1 MIPKVS
7 NVDSLILADNAGQE
21 IYKFKKVIFH
31 KDAQYLLLL
40 QREGYKILKTRYD
53 AKHLKLI
60 EIRSEEF
67 QQLRDLRLLDFDR
80 PERDQES
87 IGEFMVTG
95 ISFNKLGNE
104 GGMFVEFKIAS
115 IERPLDILPYIVQ
128 TGAEHVFFSE

>member
-7 NVDSLILADNAGQE
+7 NVDLLILADNAGQE

-31 KDAQYLLLL
+31 KDTQYLLLL
-40 QREGYKILKTRYD
+40 QQEGYKILKTRYD

-60 EIRSEEF
+60 EISNEEF
-67 QQLRDLRLLDFDR
+67 QQLRDLRLLDFDQ
-80 PERDQES
+80 PERDHES

-95 ISFNKLGNE
+95 ISFNKQGNE
-104 GGMFVEFKIAS
+104 GGMLVEFKIAS